1 MDELG
6 FDLLEELKS
15 FKIKVE
21 ALGKRQNEL
30 QQQLSNVDK
39 KLCDIMHCAELYDL
53 DACRGYKLYKIL
65 KKTRIER
72 REIKNELH
80 AINET
85 LSKVSVKNLNASI
98 KEVEYSRKEDKSYT
112 PRVVEELFDLLK

>member
-98 KEVEYSRKEDKSYT
+98 KEVEYSRKEDKNYT

>member
-85 LSKVSVKNLNASI
+85 LSKVSVKSLNASI